1 MNTPELQ
8 SELNETLR
16 KIGRNVLHFQRMEA
30 MLKLLIS
37 HSSIQG
43 TAKDLKANHEK
54 AVDAV
59 SRQTMGN
66 LVKNFFTSVYTER
79 NCEEVTTSKVEDD
92 KFSFYFKIEG
102 DQACVEQQRAALDQL
117 VQERNVLI
125 HQMLSRLDQTS
136 LESCRELGVLLDEQ
150 AERMRPEYEN
160 LRSLVMALQTTKKE
174 AFEALA
180 KNICNS
186 KMTTHD

>member
-102 DQACVEQQRAALDQL
+102 DQASSNSK
-117 VQERNVLI
+117 ERHLI
-125 HQMLSRLDQTS
+125 S
-136 LESCRELGVLLDEQ
+136 LF
-150 AERMRPEYEN
+150 
-160 LRSLVMALQTTKKE
+160 KKE
-174 AFEALA
+174 TFSSIRCSRDLI
-180 KNICNS
+180 K
-186 KMTTHD
+186 HR